1 MTAITQTQR
10 KSPAA
15 LIAGV
20 AVAAALV
27 GGIVGTSVQTI
38 LDGTGPQAPALSA
51 HDLAVL
57 KAAQE
62 WEARYREMY
71 PNSR

>member
-1 MTAITQTQR
+1 MTSITQTQT
-10 KSPAA
+10 KSPAV

-20 AVAAALV
+20 ALAAAVV

-38 LDGTGPQAPALSA
+38 LDGAAPQSPALSA

-57 KAAQE
+57 KSAQE

>member
-1 MTAITQTQR
+1 MTAIAQTQR
-10 KSPAA
+10 KNPAV

-20 AVAAALV
+20 ALAAAV
-27 GGIVGTSVQTI
+27 FGGIVGTSVQTI
-38 LDGTGPQAPALSA
+38 LDGSAPQSPALSA

-57 KAAQE
+57 KSAQE